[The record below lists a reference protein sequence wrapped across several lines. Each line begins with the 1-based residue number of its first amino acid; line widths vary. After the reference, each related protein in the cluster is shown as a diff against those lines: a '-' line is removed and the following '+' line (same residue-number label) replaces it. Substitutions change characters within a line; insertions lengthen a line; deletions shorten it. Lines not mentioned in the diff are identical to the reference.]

1 MKIAMFANTSAPLVG
16 GIERSVATFRADLRA
31 LGHDVLLVTLRQE
44 GNETEEEGLLRLP
57 ALPETA
63 LGQETCK
70 QETWNSRGA
79 AGLTEALDRFAP
91 DLVHAHQPFLLGD
104 TARCYARRRGLPLV
118 LTHHTLYG
126 RAADRV
132 FLRRIEALER
142 AAGRLAVAYSNDC
155 EAVVAPT
162 GSVAAL
168 LMEQGVLGEIGI
180 VPTGIDTGRFSSG
193 RGERFR
199 ATHAIPADGFVVG
212 HLGRLIPA
220 KRVAYLAE
228 AVAEFMAD
236 SIHAR
241 ALFCGEGEAAGEI
254 RARFEAAGLAKR
266 LTLVGNLPDDEVS
279 DAYAAMDV
287 FAFASLT
294 DTQGIVLLEAMAAGT
309 PVLALRATGPQD
321 LVVDGV
327 CGRLLDPGSA
337 PRDFAKALAE
347 FARDPSRFELAG
359 AAQRHAASY
368 DRRRCADALVGIY
381 REVLQRGRRDEAD
394 RADRAD
400 RAAHSAL
407 EELQRRVEAEWRIL
421 AERGGAMRAL
431 LPTRGFPGGAD

>member
-1 MKIAMFANTSAPLVG
+1 MKIAMFTNTFAPLVG
-16 GIERSVATFRADLRA
+16 GTEKSVATFREDLCA
-31 LGHDVLLVTLRQE
+31 LGHDVLIATLRH
-44 GNETEEEGLLRLP
+44 GGDETIEEGVLRLP
-57 ALPETA
+57 GLPGTA
-63 LGQETCK
+63 RGQGACR
-70 QETWNSRGA
+70 QEPWNPCGA

-104 TARCYARRRGLPLV
+104 TARRHARGRGLPLV

-132 FLRRIEALER
+132 FLGRLEALER

-168 LMEQGVLGEIGI
+168 LREQGVAGEIGI
-180 VPTGIDTGRFSSG
+180 VPTGVDTRRFSSG
-193 RGERFR
+193 RGGRFR
-199 ATHAIPADGFVVG
+199 AKHSIPGDAFVVG
-212 HLGRLIPA
+212 HLGRLLPA

-241 ALFCGEGEAAGEI
+241 ALFCGEGEAAGEV

-266 LTLVGNLPDDEVS
+266 LTLVGNLPDDEVP

-309 PVLALRATGPQD
+309 PALALRATGPQD
-321 LVVDGV
+321 LVADGV

-337 PRDFAKALAE
+337 PRDFARALAD
-347 FARDPSRFELAG
+347 FARDSSRSEFAG
-359 AAQRHAASY
+359 AARRHAASY
-368 DRRRCADALVGIY
+368 DRRRCAEALVGIY
-381 REVLQRGRRDEAD
+381 RGALQQSRRGGAD
-394 RADRAD
+394 RADRTAN
-400 RAAHSAL
+400 AAL
-407 EELQRRVEAEWRIL
+407 EELHRRVEAEWRIL
-421 AERGGAMRAL
+421 AEQGGAMRDL
-431 LPTRGFPGGAD
+431 LPTRGFPGGAA

>member
-1 MKIAMFANTSAPLVG
+1 MFTNTYAPLVG
-16 GIERSVATFRADLRA
+16 GIERSVATSTGDLRA
-31 LGHDVLLVTLRQE
+31 LGHDVLIVTLQPGERIASTDE
-44 GNETEEEGLLRLP
+44 PVLRLTT
-57 ALPETA
+57 LPGDDGLT
-63 LGQETCK
+63 
-70 QETWNSRGA
+70 S

-104 TARCYARRRGLPLV
+104 TARRYARRRGLPLV

-132 FLRRIEALER
+132 FLRRLEALER

-168 LMEQGVLGEIGI
+168 LMEEGVLGEIGI

-347 FARDPSRFELAG
+347 FASDPSRIELAG
-359 AAQRHAASY
+359 AARRHAASY

-381 REVLQRGRRDEAD
+381 QGVLQRGRRDE
-394 RADRAD
+394 ADRAD